1 MAKWSKDSWKNFK
14 IKHIPQ
20 YNDPDQL
27 EKALKKLE
35 GFPPLVFAG
44 ECRNLKEDLAKAS
57 KGDAFLVQGGDC
69 AESFKE
75 FNANNIRD
83 TFRVILQMSA
93 VITAKLKVPVIKLGR
108 IAGQFAKPRSSD
120 LETIDGKTL
129 NSYYGDSINGIEFSE
144 EKREP
149 NPARLLRAY
158 SQSAS
163 TLNLLRSF
171 AQGGFANLRKVNSWN
186 MGFVKASKEGK
197 RYEEIA
203 AKINEYL
210 DFMDAVGVNTSTV
223 IDLNTVEFFTSHE
236 GLHLP
241 YEAALT
247 RVDSLTN
254 EVYCTSA
261 HFVWIGDRTRFVDSA
276 HVEFCR
282 GISNPIGIKCGPSL
296 DPEELIKII
305 DIINPQNEA
314 GKISLIFRYGED
326 NIEDFLPVLVEA
338 IIKNNKKVLWISD
351 PMHGNT
357 VKSSSGLKTRD
368 FNALL
373 NETSKAIKIL
383 KDKGCHLGGIHL
395 EMTGQNVTECTGG
408 IYKVSDDDL
417 NSRYHTHCDPRL
429 NANQALELSFNIAEE
444 LQR

>member
-1 MAKWSKDSWKNFK
+1 MSNWEKDSWKSFE
-14 IKHIPQ
+14 IKHIPEYKDQ
-20 YNDPDQL
+20 DELDETLGQL
-27 EKALKKLE
+27 ET
-35 GFPPLVFAG
+35 FPPLVFAG
-44 ECRNLKEDLAKAS
+44 ECKNLKEELAKAVEG
-57 KGDAFLVQGGDC
+57 KAFLVQGGDC

-93 VITAKLKVPVIKLGR
+93 VITSKMKVPVIKLGR

-120 LETIDGKTL
+120 KETVNGTTL
-129 NSYYGDSINGIEFSE
+129 NSYYGDSINGIEFT
-144 EKREP
+144 EKDRNP
-149 NPARLLRAY
+149 NPARLLHAY

-186 MGFVKASKEGK
+186 MGFVKASQEGRK
-197 RYEEIA
+197 YEKIA
-203 AKINEYL
+203 NKITEYL
-210 DFMDAVGVNTSTV
+210 DFMDAVGVNTEKV
-223 IDLNTVEFFTSHE
+223 IDLNTVDFYTSHE

-241 YEAALT
+241 YEEALT
-247 RVDSLTN
+247 RKDSLSN
-254 EVYCTSA
+254 NIYCTSA
-261 HFVWIGDRTRFVDSA
+261 HFIWIGDRTRFVNSA
-276 HVEFCR
+276 HVEYCR

-305 DIINPQNEA
+305 DIINPKNEP
-314 GKISLIFRYGED
+314 GKISLIFRYGES
-326 NIEDFLPVLVEA
+326 NIDTHLPQLVEA
-338 IIKNNKKVLWISD
+338 INKHKKAVLWISD

-368 FNALL
+368 FSSLL
-373 NETSKAIKIL
+373 NETTKAINIL
-383 KDKGCHLGGIHL
+383 KDKGCHLGGMHL

-408 IYKVSDDDL
+408 IYKLSDDDL

-429 NANQALELSFNIAEE
+429 NANQALELSFNVAEE
-444 LQR
+444 MTK